1 MRRLGLVIAI
11 AAAATSALA
20 LDASVALASPSGE
33 LDKGR
38 FSFKARDYDSAI
50 KSLNLVLY
58 PEPQLTRASELV
70 EAYIL
75 FGASLY
81 ETGSRDRARR
91 EFQQALQLEP
101 DRSISTLQFS
111 EGAVR
116 LFDDVKTELAA
127 QKRRQDEAKRIAEA
141 KAAIEAYKK
150 SLVVYEATPF
160 GYNFLPFGIAQFS
173 QKRYVPG
180 TLFAAGQVATL
191 AANVSI
197 YVYLVGTYGFRNEG
211 LTIQEG
217 IRARRLQQV
226 QVGTGIAFLGLYG
239 LSIFDA
245 IRHYKPRLRVDGD
258 DSLIPDELRDQGETP
273 APKKGD
279 RKLKKVSLAD
289 RIWGGLQ
296 LAPMISDESVGIGIG
311 WEND

>member
-1 MRRLGLVIAI
+1 MRIDALA
-11 AAAATSALA
+11 ALA
-20 LDASVALASPSGE
+20 LVASTALASPSGE
-33 LDKGR
+33 LDKSR
-38 FSFKARDYDSAI
+38 LSFKARDYDSAI
-50 KSLNLVLY
+50 KSLNFVLY
-58 PEPQLTRASELV
+58 PEPQLTRANELV

-81 ETGSRDRARR
+81 ETGSRERARR

-150 SLVVYEATPF
+150 SLVVYEATPW

-191 AANVSI
+191 ATNVSI
-197 YVYLVGTYGFRNEG
+197 YVYLVGTYGFTNKSVPLGEG
-211 LTIQEG
+211 P
-217 IRARRLQQV
+217 RVRRLQQF
-226 QVGTGIAFLGLYG
+226 QIGTGIAFLGLYG
-239 LSIFDA
+239 LSLFDA
-245 IRHYKPRLRVDGD
+245 FRHYNPRLRVEGD
-258 DSLIPDELRDQGETP
+258 DSLIPQELRDQDDQPTTP
-273 APKKGD
+273 KPAE
-279 RKLKKVSLAD
+279 RKLKKVSLVD
-289 RIWGGLQ
+289 RVLGGLQ
-296 LAPMISDESVGIGIG
+296 VTPMVTDESVGIGFG

>member
-1 MRRLGLVIAI
+1 MGVASL
-11 AAAATSALA
+11 AATS
-20 LDASVALASPSGE
+20 VAVASPSGE
-33 LDKGR
+33 LDRGR
-38 FSFKARDYDSAI
+38 LSFKARDYDSAI
-50 KSLNLVLY
+50 KALNFVLY
-58 PEPQLTRASELV
+58 PEPQLTRANELV

-75 FGASLY
+75 FAASLY
-81 ETGSRDRARR
+81 ETGNRERARR

-116 LFDDVKTELAA
+116 LFDDVKTDLAA

-141 KAAIEAYKK
+141 QAAIEAYKK

-191 AANVSI
+191 ATNVSI
-197 YVYLVGTYGFRNEG
+197 YVYLVGTYGFTNERVPRSDG
-211 LTIQEG
+211 L
-217 IRARRLQQV
+217 RVRRLQQF
-226 QVGTGIAFLGLYG
+226 QIGTGVAFLGLYG

-245 IRHYKPRLRVDGD
+245 IRHYKPRLRVEGD
-258 DSLIPDELRDQGETP
+258 DSLIPADMREQNEEP
-273 APKKGD
+273 APKKPG
-279 RKLKKVSLAD
+279 RKLRKVSFVD
-289 RIWGGLQ
+289 RVVGRLESLQ
-296 LAPMISDESVGIGIG
+296 VAPMLTDETVGIGIG

>member
-1 MRRLGLVIAI
+1 MIALLSST
-11 AAAATSALA
+11 AA
-20 LDASVALASPSGE
+20 ASPSGD

-38 FSFKARDYDSAI
+38 LSFKARDYDSAI
-50 KSLNLVLY
+50 KALNLVLY
-58 PEPQLTRASELV
+58 PEPLLSRASELV

-81 ETGSRDRARR
+81 ETGNRERARR

-116 LFDDVKTELAA
+116 LFDDVKTDLAA
-127 QKRRQDEAKRIAEA
+127 QKRRQDEAKRIAETQ
-141 KAAIEAYKK
+141 AAIEAYKR

-197 YVYLVGTYGFRNEG
+197 YVYLVGTYGFSNERVPRSDG
-211 LTIQEG
+211 L
-217 IRARRLQQV
+217 RVRRLQQF
-226 QVGTGIAFLGLYG
+226 QIGTGVAFLGLYG

-245 IRHYKPRLRVDGD
+245 IRHYKPRLRVEGD
-258 DSLIPDELRDQGETP
+258 DSLIPQELRQQNDTP
-273 APKKGD
+273 APAKGE

-289 RIWGGLQ
+289 RLWGGLRV
-296 LAPMISDESVGIGIG
+296 APMFTDESVGIGFG